1 MDGRKTSAMDL
12 EEEEPEVTFPLL
24 SLPNVVIHHLA
35 GYLDPE
41 STLFVG
47 ATCVSLGKIIS
58 KRLLA
63 RDAAILSNI
72 IGGLETLTRDL
83 VQAASLLISC
93 GPESD
98 QDRWRLLL
106 IHQITSRFP
115 SREKEYY
122 VALDCPNCNLEK
134 PEVQLNGPRV
144 QEKTGLVGNEDHVVN
159 WPGFLLLVE
168 VFRGS
173 ASCDLLPIAKV
184 KLETGLLKIA
194 GYAAGQ
200 TKPVKKFTMEDFHCE
215 SAKEGAACT
224 ALLQQC
230 QEWRIET
237 FRMTGDLGEPFWEG
251 MATAT
256 SSDCEKENLRSVRV
270 TRKVLKRGRRDHLRK
285 VCHASK
291 KASWNVYAME
301 FCDKKHK
308 GEKGWKVIEKVLDTA

>member
-1 MDGRKTSAMDL
+1 M
-12 EEEEPEVTFPLL
+12 
-24 SLPNVVIHHLA
+24 
-35 GYLDPE
+35 
-41 STLFVG
+41 
-47 ATCVSLGKIIS
+47 
-58 KRLLA
+58 
-63 RDAAILSNI
+63 
-72 IGGLETLTRDL
+72 
-83 VQAASLLISC
+83 
-93 GPESD
+93 
-98 QDRWRLLL
+98 
-106 IHQITSRFP
+106 
-115 SREKEYY
+115 
-122 VALDCPNCNLEK
+122 
-134 PEVQLNGPRV
+134 
-144 QEKTGLVGNEDHVVN
+144 VN

-301 FCDKKHK
+301 FCDKKQK
-308 GEKGWKVIEKVLDTA
+308 GEKGWNVIEKILDTA